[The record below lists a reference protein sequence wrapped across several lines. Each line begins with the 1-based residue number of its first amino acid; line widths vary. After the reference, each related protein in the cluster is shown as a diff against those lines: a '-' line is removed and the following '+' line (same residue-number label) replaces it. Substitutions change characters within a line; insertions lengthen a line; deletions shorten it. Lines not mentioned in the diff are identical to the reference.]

1 MFIHSVVKISSTH
14 NKNLVSQLGSQTD
27 LCACNRNV
35 LHYAITR
42 NKWLKKNELKCFLSY
57 RIFLHCTTGYFLYTS
72 RDKRY
77 FFRAKHAQK
86 KPNFQ
91 KSSILSHT
99 GGKNYMHGY
108 VLEALYHNC
117 ENHGPWVRVH
127 TLERGQCCYIVKMY

>member
-1 MFIHSVVKISSTH
+1 MFIHSVVKISSAH

-77 FFRAKHAQK
+77 FFRAKHAKQS
-86 KPNFQ
+86 Q
-91 KSSILSHT
+91 ML
-99 GGKNYMHGY
+99 KNLQYS
-108 VLEALYHNC
+108 
-117 ENHGPWVRVH
+117 H
-127 TLERGQCCYIVKMY
+127 TLEIKTTCKVMSLKPSTIIVKIMALGSGFIP